1 LIAGGLLY
9 TSLADIF
16 PEVKEKWNT
25 LYKILNLFIILLGI
39 ASFLLIEYLSSL
51 IR

>member
-25 LYKILNLFIILLGI
+25 TYKLINLLIIFVWIGV
-39 ASFLLIEYLSSL
+39 FVVIEYLSKL
-51 IR
+51 I